1 MARGGFPGG
10 GNMNSMMKKVQKMQQ
25 EMARTQ
31 QEIEEKE
38 SKGIIILILLI
49 FIGLNAIAFVVIRK
63 NLQEVKDMKDEMMF
77 LGGLKDNEKNN
88 KSCFVTYGDEE
99 LSDNGWSYY
108 LKSVVV
114 FGKIEILEDQEL
126 AAKKLRELASRYYP
140 SLLEV
145 DSAMERSF
153 KNVLVYY
160 LDIEHMTCK
169 KVHEK

>member
-1 MARGGFPGG
+1 MFREMRRIKQELPLDEAKKLLKENKRGVLSFNGDDNYPYSLPINYFYDDEENRIYFHGAKMG
-10 GNMNSMMKKVQKMQQ
+10 YKVDC
-25 EMARTQ
+25 
-31 QEIEEKE
+31 I
-38 SKGIIILILLI
+38 
-49 FIGLNAIAFVVIRK
+49 
-63 NLQEVKDMKDEMMF
+63 
-77 LGGLKDNEKNN
+77 EKNN

-108 LKSVVV
+108 LKSVIV
-114 FGKIEILEDQEL
+114 FGKIEIVKDQEL